1 MTGPA
6 DLGVAEAAAA
16 IREGRISAVEL
27 TEYCIQRT
35 SEVDGPIQAWAFLDA
50 EHARHQARAADRHR
64 MEGHALGP
72 LHGVPLGIKDIFD
85 TSDFPTEFGSA
96 LWQGRTPRRDA
107 AAVARLR
114 AAGAIIFGK
123 TVTTEYAY
131 FHPGKTRNPHD
142 LARTPGGSSSGSAA
156 AVAAGMVPAAIGSQT
171 NGSVIRPAAF
181 CGVVGFKPTHGL
193 IPRSGALLLSR
204 ALDHVGVF
212 ARSVVDAALIAD
224 ALAGYDEED
233 PDTRPIAAPQL
244 AATAAGEPPLP
255 PRLAFVKGPA
265 WKAAEPVLDEAFA
278 ELFDALGENVQP
290 VDIGSSFARAID
302 FQGVVMAADMAHNF
316 RQDLARGG
324 DALSPQL
331 RELLARGQ
339 KYTAFDY
346 LEAIS
351 AAEAFNRLLD
361 DVFNEY
367 DAILTAS
374 APGEA
379 PIGMAT
385 GNPIF
390 CSLWTYLGTPAVSL
404 PLLEG
409 PNGMPIGVQ
418 LVGRRGNDARLLRT
432 ARWLSRHLAQGGLGR
447 RASSSPPKSSG
458 RRTSQRRPK

>member
-1 MTGPA
+1 
-6 DLGVAEAAAA
+6 
-16 IREGRISAVEL
+16 
-27 TEYCIQRT
+27 
-35 SEVDGPIQAWAFLDA
+35 
-50 EHARHQARAADRHR
+50 
-64 MEGHALGP
+64 
-72 LHGVPLGIKDIFD
+72 
-85 TSDFPTEFGSA
+85 
-96 LWQGRTPRRDA
+96 
-107 AAVARLR
+107 
-114 AAGAIIFGK
+114 
-123 TVTTEYAY
+123 
-131 FHPGKTRNPHD
+131 
-142 LARTPGGSSSGSAA
+142 
-156 AVAAGMVPAAIGSQT
+156 
-171 NGSVIRPAAF
+171 
-181 CGVVGFKPTHGL
+181 
-193 IPRSGALLLSR
+193 
-204 ALDHVGVF
+204 
-212 ARSVVDAALIAD
+212 
-224 ALAGYDEED
+224 
-233 PDTRPIAAPQL
+233 
-244 AATAAGEPPLP
+244 
-255 PRLAFVKGPA
+255 VKGPA